1 MVSNKKPFSCFPV
14 VIIQYPLKSS
24 ISLVVI
30 PSSWLARN
38 GKASYSLPAVYF
50 WEKFNP
56 RRLKRELSAHVCKIK
71 STPAQTT
78 SECAAI
84 WKQEISA
91 EFSCKK
97 WRISRDVLYV
107 AWLVA
112 PPTCCY
118 MIPAPQLLFSGSSS
132 FSFKI
137 SLVRHV
143 FLWCQL
149 GRRGTICHFL
159 HTSHICTVSHF

>member
-14 VIIQYPLKSS
+14 VIIQYPLKSY
-24 ISLVVI
+24 ISLVAI

-56 RRLKRELSAHVCKIK
+56 RWLKRELSAHVCKIK
-71 STPAQTT
+71 PTPAQAT

-91 EFSCKK
+91 EFSRKK

-107 AWLVA
+107 ARVSSKQSIFFSVR
-112 PPTCCY
+112 TETSRNSICCGCFSDCFAK
-118 MIPAPQLLFSGSSS
+118 PKTFLFRFVS
-132 FSFKI
+132 FCF
-137 SLVRHV
+137 
-143 FLWCQL
+143 
-149 GRRGTICHFL
+149 G
-159 HTSHICTVSHF
+159 VSDRYRNNRNKAKNL